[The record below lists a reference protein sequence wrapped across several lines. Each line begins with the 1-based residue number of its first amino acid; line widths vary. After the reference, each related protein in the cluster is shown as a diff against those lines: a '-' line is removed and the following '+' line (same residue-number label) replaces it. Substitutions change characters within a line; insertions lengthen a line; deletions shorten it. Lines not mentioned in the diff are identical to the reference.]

1 MRKCRWQGAILGI
14 VCYNITDKES
24 GRYRSPDLG
33 GESTRTRRYIPFL
46 LTGLILFLAVIAGST
61 YLARVNQPLG
71 QRPLQ
76 ELTVYTTLPAENAG
90 ILARAYEQES
100 RIRVNF
106 VPLGGEQVLARLQ
119 EQAGQE
125 KPDAQAPALLLA
137 DRATIAQ
144 ASAKGWLTP
153 YVSEEG
159 DQVPLA
165 LRQDEGDWTGVW
177 YDPVV
182 FCYNRDYLKTLAD
195 VPDTWGTLARLP
207 DVRIGVTD
215 FMAADAASNLFIS
228 MIAQYGDNATYAIW
242 TQLHPKV
249 VQYARYLSNP
259 VRQAG
264 MGEVDVAIAV
274 ESEAL
279 RYMQQGY
286 PLRIVYPAD
295 GTAYRLL
302 GTGII
307 APAAAPQQ
315 QLARQFADWLLSDN
329 AQLALQRQEM
339 YFVPTNPGTL
349 AYKMFA
355 GKNLI
360 LFSQLP
366 NFSKEQKQV
375 FLDHWLKDI
384 RFK

>member
-1 MRKCRWQGAILGI
+1 MVRISELR
-14 VCYNITDKES
+14 
-24 GRYRSPDLG
+24 RLG
-33 GESTRTRRYIPFL
+33 GDCTRTRRYIPFL
-46 LTGLILFLAVIAGST
+46 LTGLILFLAVLAGSA
-61 YLARVNQPLG
+61 YLARVNQPAG

-76 ELTVYTTLPAENAG
+76 EVTVYTTLPAESAAV
-90 ILARAYEQES
+90 LSQAYEQES

-106 VPLGGEQVLARLQ
+106 VPLGSEQLLARLQ
-119 EQAGQE
+119 EQAQA
-125 KPDAQAPALLLA
+125 KPDKQTAAMLLA
-137 DRATIAQ
+137 DRATLTQ
-144 ASAKGWLTP
+144 ASAQGWLTP
-153 YVSEEG
+153 YVSEAG
-159 DQVPLA
+159 DQVPLT
-165 LRQDEGDWTGVW
+165 LRQDDGYWTGVW

-182 FCYNRDYLKTLAD
+182 FCYNQDYLKTLAD
-195 VPDTWGTLARLP
+195 VPDTWGTLAQLPGVRL
-207 DVRIGVTD
+207 GVTD
-215 FMAADAASNLFIS
+215 FMAADAAANLFLS
-228 MIAQYGDNATYAIW
+228 MIAQFGDNATYAIW
-242 TQLHPKV
+242 ENIHPQV
-249 VQYARYLSNP
+249 VQYARYLANP

-307 APAAAPQQ
+307 ADAAAPQQ

-329 AQLALQRQEM
+329 AQFALQRQEM
-339 YFVPTNPGTL
+339 YFVPTNPGTM
-349 AYKMFA
+349 AYKTFA
-355 GKNLI
+355 GKNLV

-366 NFSKEQKQV
+366 NFTQAQKQA